1 MTWIIAHSPSPAG
14 GEARGLTIHPC
25 YTEGGAKRYA
35 REQVAKGHLVSAQT
49 LEGRGAVPK
58 DQAARHS
65 YMAHGKRQLKASW
78 INVKA
83 LVAAR

>member
-49 LEGRGAVPK
+49 LEGVEPCRKIKPQ
-58 DQAARHS
+58 DIPTWLTERDS
-65 YMAHGKRQLKASW
+65 
-78 INVKA
+78 
-83 LVAAR
+83 